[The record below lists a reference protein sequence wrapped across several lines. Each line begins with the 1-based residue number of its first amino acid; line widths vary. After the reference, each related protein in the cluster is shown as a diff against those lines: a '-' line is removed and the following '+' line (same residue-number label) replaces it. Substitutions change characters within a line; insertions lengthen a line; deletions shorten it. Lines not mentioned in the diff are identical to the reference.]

1 MIESP
6 DSGEGT
12 CTARDQA
19 ILETLYSTGARV
31 SELVGVNWSD
41 LSLDEGM
48 VRLRGKGKKER
59 LVPIGHVAVE
69 AIRDYLAVAPV
80 RATRAAAQ
88 DAAPAST
95 LTVKPADGPVF
106 RNNRGGR
113 LSARSVERIVRR
125 YADRLQVGDRDPAY
139 FSAFLCHA
147 FIGRGGRPPGH
158 PGNAR
163 TRVVGHHPEIH
174 TLGYRSLDGSVR
186 SSPSAFGKREGGKAR
201 YPEEISMKIRSTT
214 ILSVR
219 RDGTVAMGCDGQVT
233 VGTTVMK
240 ANARKVRRLHHDQV
254 IAGFAGATADAFT
267 LFEKFEEKL
276 EQYRGNLT
284 RAAVEL
290 AKDWRTDRVLR
301 RLEALLAV
309 ADMDRSFLI
318 SGTGDVVE
326 PEDGILAIGS
336 GGPYALAAARALMDH
351 SSLTSTEIVDKAM
364 RIAGGIDIYTN
375 HEIVVEELKVSS

>member
-1 MIESP
+1 
-6 DSGEGT
+6 
-12 CTARDQA
+12 
-19 ILETLYSTGARV
+19 
-31 SELVGVNWSD
+31 
-41 LSLDEGM
+41 
-48 VRLRGKGKKER
+48 
-59 LVPIGHVAVE
+59 
-69 AIRDYLAVAPV
+69 
-80 RATRAAAQ
+80 
-88 DAAPAST
+88 
-95 LTVKPADGPVF
+95 
-106 RNNRGGR
+106 
-113 LSARSVERIVRR
+113 
-125 YADRLQVGDRDPAY
+125 
-139 FSAFLCHA
+139 
-147 FIGRGGRPPGH
+147 
-158 PGNAR
+158 
-163 TRVVGHHPEIH
+163 
-174 TLGYRSLDGSVR
+174 
-186 SSPSAFGKREGGKAR
+186 
-201 YPEEISMKIRSTT
+201 MKIRSTT

-219 RDGTVAMGCDGQVT
+219 RNGTVAMGSDGQVT

-254 IAGFAGATADAFT
+254 VAGFAGATADAFT

-276 EQYRGNLT
+276 EEYRGNLT

-351 SSLTSTEIVDKAM
+351 SSLTPTEIVDKAM

-375 HEIVVEELKVSS
+375 HEIVIEELKAPS

>member
-1 MIESP
+1 
-6 DSGEGT
+6 
-12 CTARDQA
+12 
-19 ILETLYSTGARV
+19 
-31 SELVGVNWSD
+31 
-41 LSLDEGM
+41 
-48 VRLRGKGKKER
+48 
-59 LVPIGHVAVE
+59 
-69 AIRDYLAVAPV
+69 
-80 RATRAAAQ
+80 
-88 DAAPAST
+88 
-95 LTVKPADGPVF
+95 
-106 RNNRGGR
+106 
-113 LSARSVERIVRR
+113 
-125 YADRLQVGDRDPAY
+125 
-139 FSAFLCHA
+139 
-147 FIGRGGRPPGH
+147 
-158 PGNAR
+158 
-163 TRVVGHHPEIH
+163 
-174 TLGYRSLDGSVR
+174 
-186 SSPSAFGKREGGKAR
+186 
-201 YPEEISMKIRSTT
+201 MKIRSTT

-219 RDGTVAMGCDGQVT
+219 RNGTVAMGSDGQVT

-254 IAGFAGATADAFT
+254 VAGFAGATADAFT

-276 EQYRGNLT
+276 EEYRGNLT

-351 SSLTSTEIVDKAM
+351 SSLTPPEIVDKAM

-375 HEIVVEELKVSS
+375 HEIVIEELKASS